1 MSLNAKLAINYW
13 KHPEK
18 KNQPEAYATQD
29 AKIRCEAMALIVAKY
44 ADKDDRIL
52 EIGCNCGTTL
62 NYLFNG
68 GFRRLH
74 GMDIN
79 KKAIALAKALYP
91 AMAKETYLVSS
102 DIKDY
107 VSAWSDD
114 TYNLIYTSAVL
125 VHLPYEYDFIFAELV
140 RLLKQGGHL
149 ILKEDEGLSGGRKFQ
164 RNYREVFESLG
175 LKQIDSFPF
184 ELNKGYTVRI
194 FKKVE

>member
-44 ADKDDRIL
+44 AD
-52 EIGCNCGTTL
+52 
-62 NYLFNG
+62 LFNG

-140 RLLKQGGHL
+140 RLIKPGGHL

-164 RNYREVFESLG
+164 RNYQKVFESLG